1 MYLSKWD
8 EEAKEL
14 VNKMSRKEKDRLNAI
29 IAMNVMV
36 CNMNDETAYCTW
48 IYLVPDCASEYDF
61 IDFAV
66 NDEGTEEN
74 HLFDE
79 AVELFKKLWKKYA
92 MKDKG
97 LYIGGKCYQ
106 PIKGIFYV
114 EMEVD
119 VK

>member
-1 MYLSKWD
+1 MFTGKWD
-8 EEAKEL
+8 DEAKEI
-14 VNKMSRKEKDRLNAI
+14 VAKMSRKEEDRLNAI

-36 CNMNDETAYCTW
+36 CNMNDESSYMSW

-79 AVELFKKLWKKYA
+79 AVELFKKLWERYA
-92 MKDKG
+92 TEDKG
-97 LYIGGKCYQ
+97 LYIGGKTY
-106 PIKGIFYV
+106 
-114 EMEVD
+114 
-119 VK
+119 

>member
-29 IAMNVMV
+29 IAMNTLVI
-36 CNMNDETAYCTW
+36 NMNDECAYMSW
-48 IYLVPDCASEYDF
+48 ISLVPDGANEWDF

-97 LYIGGKCYQ
+97 LYIGGKCY
-106 PIKGIFYV
+106 
-114 EMEVD
+114 
-119 VK
+119 